1 MDNNV
6 NNVNNNVTVN
16 QTPTPVPAGVPV
28 QEQVQPVAAAKAVQE
43 PQVQVPKEQVA
54 TQPQQ
59 PVSPVTTLTGEVVD
73 QTLAT
78 GAARTTNQTSYT
90 AGNQGGNVKA
100 VPIVPAPEKLLLK
113 SKDSIIEL
121 IRELGFDGFFDWEW
135 TSNLR
140 KYRENVEGELK
151 GQFLDTSPAV
161 GIFDI
166 EKLKQV
172 QTYQY
177 SDYFEFD
184 DFVKIYNIE
193 KQALK
198 NYAGTLYI
206 NDKDLYPAILYYA
219 QDHFLFLTEKD
230 LEEALNSIS
239 NYVKS
244 TEFEIM
250 NILDECLK
258 FGISKNGKHELTEE
272 LQVRPV
278 NRNLKEQF
286 GKNYEKFYQKY
297 RKLNRELHIKR

>member
-1 MDNNV
+1 MYACQIDPLHGKVFEFRLKEGLNIFNAKCKSDLLKLKLYARKNNIDWKKL
-6 NNVNNNVTVN
+6 
-16 QTPTPVPAGVPV
+16 
-28 QEQVQPVAAAKAVQE
+28 E
-43 PQVQVPKEQVA
+43 KEDW
-54 TQPQQ
+54 
-59 PVSPVTTLTGEVVD
+59 S
-73 QTLAT
+73 
-78 GAARTTNQTSYT
+78 
-90 AGNQGGNVKA
+90 
-100 VPIVPAPEKLLLK
+100 LLK

-206 NDKDLYPAILYYA
+206 N
-219 QDHFLFLTEKD
+219 EKD
-230 LEEALNSIS
+230 LSIRS
-239 NYVKS
+239 W
-244 TEFEIM
+244 ICP
-250 NILDECLK
+250 EC
-258 FGISKNGKHELTEE
+258 GAEH
-272 LQVRPV
+272 VRDV
-278 NRNLKEQF
+278 NAAINLKM
-286 GKNYEKFYQKY
+286 NA
-297 RKLNRELHIKR
+297 IKTVGQGVSEFRSVEGVEDLATQALQIGASDEVENLTGDGQNAFTL

>member
-1 MDNNV
+1 MKLYIENMV
-6 NNVNNNVTVN
+6 LT
-16 QTPTPVPAGVPV
+16 
-28 QEQVQPVAAAKAVQE
+28 EQQYKNLSRRYFHGSQNGKLN
-43 PQVQVPKEQVA
+43 PKESRQDFLYLSNSFVYSSMYA
-54 TQPQQ
+54 CQIDPLHGK
-59 PVSPVTTLTGEVVD
+59 VFEFRLKEELNIFNAKCKSDL
-73 QTLAT
+73 LKLKLY
-78 GAARTTNQTSYT
+78 ARKN
-90 AGNQGGNVKA
+90 NIDWKKL
-100 VPIVPAPEKLLLK
+100 EKEDWSLLK
-113 SKDSIIEL
+113 SKASIIEL
-121 IRELGFDGFFDWEW
+121 IRDLGFDGFFDWEW

-161 GIFDI
+161 GIFDV

-198 NYAGTLYI
+198 NYASTLYI
-206 NDKDLYPAILYYA
+206 NEKDLYPAILYYT

-230 LEEALNSIS
+230 LEEVLNNIS
-239 NYVKS
+239 DYVKS

-272 LQVRPV
+272 LQVRLV
-278 NRNLKEQF
+278 NNKLKEQF
-286 GKNYEKFYQKY
+286 GKNYEKFYQEY
-297 RKLNRELHIKR
+297 RKLNRELRIKS